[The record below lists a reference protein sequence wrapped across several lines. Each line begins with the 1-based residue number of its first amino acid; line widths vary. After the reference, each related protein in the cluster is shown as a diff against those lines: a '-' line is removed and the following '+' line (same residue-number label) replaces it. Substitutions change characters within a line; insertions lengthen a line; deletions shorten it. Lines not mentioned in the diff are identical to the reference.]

1 VHDFFLL
8 LLYARR
14 SLPQIHQVEDYSM
27 VCFVPLD
34 ITKPDSLEACLSHV
48 DNAIQFG
55 EDAEVKMPQDIDDDG
70 DGSGAAAA
78 DVDEDG

>member
-1 VHDFFLL
+1 
-8 LLYARR
+8 
-14 SLPQIHQVEDYSM
+14 M

-55 EDAEVKMPQDIDDDG
+55 EDAEVKMPQDMDDEG
-70 DGSGAAAA
+70 DGGAAATV
-78 DVDEDG
+78 DGDEDDG